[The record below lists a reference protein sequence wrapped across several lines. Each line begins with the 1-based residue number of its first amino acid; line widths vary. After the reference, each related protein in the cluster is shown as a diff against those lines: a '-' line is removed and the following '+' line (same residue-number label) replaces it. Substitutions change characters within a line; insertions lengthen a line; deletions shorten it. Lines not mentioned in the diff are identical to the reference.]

1 MGFNKL
7 MGFEIWS
14 HIKSVS
20 HYGEESVNIWCGQTI
35 IKYVH
40 LFNLM
45 FKKKNFPIIP
55 LWKTTSLS
63 HAKPHHS

>member
-20 HYGEESVNIWCGQTI
+20 QCGEESVNIWCGQTI
-35 IKYVH
+35 IKCVH

-45 FKKKNFPIIP
+45 FKKKLFYHPIMENNFPFS
-55 LWKTTSLS
+55 W
-63 HAKPHHS
+63 